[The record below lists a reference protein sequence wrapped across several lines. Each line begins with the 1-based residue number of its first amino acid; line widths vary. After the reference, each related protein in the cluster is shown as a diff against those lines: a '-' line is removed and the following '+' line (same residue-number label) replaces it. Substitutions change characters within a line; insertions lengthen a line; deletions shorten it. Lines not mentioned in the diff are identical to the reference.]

1 MIYRNVGSFDFSGIE
16 FEGKFGL
23 TGKLSFLAS
32 ATYQQNEKDD
42 SLKNAAY
49 WPGFIAKAGL
59 LYKHDY
65 FSFGIWN
72 NYFGEPTQIPNPLV
86 TSNPKA
92 EAFNQL
98 SFNFTFNLS
107 KLMKEGMK
115 MKVLVSFYGDNILN
129 SDPAWFP
136 EFSLETVNSMPLHA
150 GRSFFGKLTIQF

>member
-1 MIYRNVGSFDFSGIE
+1 MVSFDFSGIE

-23 TGKLSFLAS
+23 TDKLSLITS

-49 WPGFIAKAGL
+49 WPEFIAKAGL

-65 FSFGIWN
+65 FSVGVWD
-72 NYFGEPTQIPNPLV
+72 NYFGEPAQISNPFV
-86 TSNPKA
+86 TTNPKA

-98 SFNFTFNLS
+98 SVNLTVN
-107 KLMKEGMK
+107 LTNLIKEGMK
-115 MKVLVSFYGDNILN
+115 TKILISFYGDNLLN

-150 GRSFFGKLTIQF
+150 GRSFYGKLTIKI